1 MSSKGK
7 SENTAE
13 VEEEVDDVEE
23 GSENVSEEE
32 SDDSGSGRIAVDLT
46 QNDFYKGMVSLLED
60 DEGNNILDYI
70 NLLHTELVGINKSL
84 ENLRLIRK
92 DIARVAD
99 CAELF
104 MKNGGGATGAN
115 SAPQTGDNIKKS
127 DDVKKVKKST

>member
-1 MSSKGK
+1 MSSK
-7 SENTAE
+7 ENTDEE
-13 VEEEVDDVEE
+13 VEDVE
-23 GSENVSEEE
+23 GSENVSDNE
-32 SDDSGSGRIAVDLT
+32 SSDSGSGRIAVDLT

-104 MKNGGGATGAN
+104 LKNGGGSNGEN
-115 SAPQTGDNIKKS
+115 VKKS
-127 DDVKKVKKST
+127 EDVKKVKKST

>member
-1 MSSKGK
+1 MSSK
-7 SENTAE
+7 ENTNEE
-13 VEEEVDDVEE
+13 VEDVS
-23 GSENVSEEE
+23 GNVSDED
-32 SDDSGSGRIAVDLT
+32 SSDSGSGRIAVDLT

-104 MKNGGGATGAN
+104 MKT
-115 SAPQTGDNIKKS
+115 KKEGN
-127 DDVKKVKKST
+127 DDVKKVKKSN

>member
-1 MSSKGK
+1 MSTKD
-7 SENTAE
+7 NTDDEVE
-13 VEEEVDDVEE
+13 VEEVVEE
-23 GSENVSEEE
+23 NESDSENE
-32 SDDSGSGRIAVDLT
+32 SSDSGSGRIAVDLT

-92 DIARVAD
+92 DISRVAD

-104 MKNGGGATGAN
+104 MKNGGSN
-115 SAPQTGDNIKKS
+115 GDNVKKS
-127 DDVKKVKKST
+127 EDVKKVKK